1 MAQLK
6 FDSELFV
13 QSVLANPE
21 NQMLNQQPQQQQ
33 QQKHQQQQQQQQQQ
47 LQEDGF
53 CDGRLSQT
61 LGDMFSDPNIFQ
73 SSFDDLDD
81 LDPIL
86 QTSNSVLADLS
97 D

>member
-33 QQKHQQQQQQQQQQ
+33 QQQHQRQ

>member
-21 NQMLNQQPQQQQ
+21 NQMLTQQPQQQQ
-33 QQKHQQQQQQQQQQ
+33 HHLHHQQQQQQQH
-47 LQEDGF
+47 EDGF
-53 CDGRLSQT
+53 CDSRLSQT

-86 QTSNSVLADLS
+86 QSSNSVLADLS

>member
-21 NQMLNQQPQQQQ
+21 NQMLIQQPQQQQ
-33 QQKHQQQQQQQQQQ
+33 QHQQ
-47 LQEDGF
+47 QEDGF
-53 CDGRLSQT
+53 CDSRLSQT

-73 SSFDDLDD
+73 STFDDLDD

>member
-33 QQKHQQQQQQQQQQ
+33 QQQHQRQ

-86 QTSNSVLADLS
+86 QTSNSVLTDLS

>member
-6 FDSELFV
+6 LDSELFV

-33 QQKHQQQQQQQQQQ
+33 QQQHQRQ

>member
-6 FDSELFV
+6 LDSELFV

-33 QQKHQQQQQQQQQQ
+33 QQQHQRQ

-81 LDPIL
+81 LNPIL

-97 D
+97 H